1 MAPVKVTLM
10 LILKRGFYRVAA
22 GAVVWVNRENGSRL
36 DRLVNYWVLSLHPYL
51 SLFLSLSLS
60 QPL

>member
-1 MAPVKVTLM
+1 M